1 MRPITPN
8 LTAHLQGEVTTLATC
23 WKITRTDGVVKT
35 FTDLDSDIV
44 FASLTYLSIAG
55 FTPSSVE
62 TKDNFSV
69 DNVEVQGMFQ
79 SGYITAPDLL
89 AGKYD
94 FAEVEIF
101 IVNYMDISQGRMLL
115 RRGRLGEVTMQ
126 KDTFIAE
133 LRGLAENLQQ
143 TIGELYQPS
152 CRAILGDSECKKV
165 LTSFTFTGTVT
176 TVTSGLIFTSN
187 ALTQAAGYFTGGQIT
202 WTSGNNNG
210 LKMEVKEFA
219 NKQVVL
225 AQAMP
230 YVIQVGNSFQIVAGC
245 DKTHQTCISKFN
257 NIINFRGEPF
267 VPGTDAISKTAGTM
281 DR

>member
-8 LTAHLQGEVTTLATC
+8 LNAHLQGEVTTLATC

-79 SGYITAPDLL
+79 TGYITAPDLL

-133 LRGLAENLQQ
+133 LRGLAESLQQ

-187 ALTQAAGYFTGGQIT
+187 ALTQPAGYFTGGQIT

-230 YVIQVGNSFQIVAGC
+230 YGIQVGNSFQIVAGC

>member
-79 SGYITAPDLL
+79 AGYITAPDLL

-101 IVNYMDISQGRMLL
+101 IVNYLDLSQGRMLL

-230 YVIQVGNSFQIVAGC
+230 YAIQVGNIFQIIAGC

>member
-8 LTAHLQGEVTTLATC
+8 LTTHLQGEVTTLATC

-79 SGYITAPDLL
+79 TGYITAPDLL

-101 IVNYMDISQGRMLL
+101 IVNYLDLSQGRMLL

-165 LTSFTFTGTVT
+165 LTSFTFTGTVI

-230 YVIQVGNSFQIVAGC
+230 YAIQVGNSFQIIAGC

>member
-8 LTAHLQGEVTTLATC
+8 LNAHLQGEVTTLATC

-44 FASLTYLSIAG
+44 FASMTYLSIAG

-79 SGYITAPDLL
+79 AGYITAPDLL

-230 YVIQVGNSFQIVAGC
+230 YAIQVGNSFQIVAGC

>member
-8 LTAHLQGEVTTLATC
+8 LNAHLEGEVTTLATC

-230 YVIQVGNSFQIVAGC
+230 YAIQVGNSFQIVAGC

>member
-1 MRPITPN
+1 VRPITPN
-8 LTAHLQGEVTTLATC
+8 LTTHLQGEVTTLATC

-79 SGYITAPDLL
+79 TGYITAPDLL

-101 IVNYMDISQGRMLL
+101 IVNYLDLSQGRMLL

-230 YVIQVGNSFQIVAGC
+230 YAIQVGNSFQIIAGC

>member
-8 LTAHLQGEVTTLATC
+8 LTTHLQGEVTTLATC

-79 SGYITAPDLL
+79 AGYITAPDLL

-230 YVIQVGNSFQIVAGC
+230 YAIQVGNSFQIVAGC

>member
-8 LTAHLQGEVTTLATC
+8 LTTHLQGEVTTLATC

-79 SGYITAPDLL
+79 TGYITAPDLL

-101 IVNYMDISQGRMLL
+101 IVNYLDLSQGRMLL

-230 YVIQVGNSFQIVAGC
+230 YAIQVGNSFQIIAGC

>member
-8 LTAHLQGEVTTLATC
+8 LNAHLQGEVTTLATC

-230 YVIQVGNSFQIVAGC
+230 YAIQVGNSFQIVAGC

>member
-44 FASLTYLSIAG
+44 FASLTYFSIAG

-79 SGYITAPDLL
+79 AGYITAPDLL

-230 YVIQVGNSFQIVAGC
+230 YAIQVGNSFQIVAGC

>member
-8 LTAHLQGEVTTLATC
+8 LNAHLQGEVTTLATC

-79 SGYITAPDLL
+79 AGYITAPDLL

-230 YVIQVGNSFQIVAGC
+230 YAIQVGNSFQIVAGC

>member
-8 LTAHLQGEVTTLATC
+8 LNAHLQGEVTTLATC

-35 FTDLDSDIV
+35 FTDLDRDIV

-79 SGYITAPDLL
+79 AGYITAPELL

-230 YVIQVGNSFQIVAGC
+230 YAIQVGNSFQIVAGC

>member
-1 MRPITPN
+1 
-8 LTAHLQGEVTTLATC
+8 LQGEVTTLATC
-23 WKITRTDGVVKT
+23 WKITRADGVVKT
-35 FTDLDSDIV
+35 FTDLDRDIV

-79 SGYITAPDLL
+79 TGYITAPDLL

-133 LRGLAENLQQ
+133 LRGLAESLQQ

-176 TVTSGLIFTSN
+176 TVSSGLIFTSN

-230 YVIQVGNSFQIVAGC
+230 YAIQVGSSFQIIAGC

>member
-8 LTAHLQGEVTTLATC
+8 LNAHLQGEVTTLATC

-79 SGYITAPDLL
+79 TGYITAPDLL

-230 YVIQVGNSFQIVAGC
+230 YAIQVGNSFQIVAGC

>member
-1 MRPITPN
+1 MRPVTTN
-8 LTAHLQGEVTTLATC
+8 LNAHLQGEVTTLATC

-35 FTDLDSDIV
+35 FTDLDRDIV

-79 SGYITAPDLL
+79 TGYITAPDLL

-101 IVNYMDISQGRMLL
+101 LVNYADISQGRMML

-126 KDTFIAE
+126 KDTFVAE
-133 LRGLAENLQQ
+133 LRGLAESLQQ

-152 CRAILGDSECKKV
+152 CRAILGDNECKAI
-165 LTSFTFTGTVT
+165 LTGFTFSGTVA
-176 TVTSGLIFTSN
+176 TVTSALIFTSN
-187 ALTQAAGYFTGGQIT
+187 ALTQAAGYFTGGQIM

-219 NKQVVL
+219 SKQVVL

-230 YVIQVGNSFQIVAGC
+230 YAIQVGNAFQIISGC

-257 NIINFRGEPF
+257 NIVNFRGEPF

>member
-8 LTAHLQGEVTTLATC
+8 LTTHLQGEVTTLATC
-23 WKITRTDGVVKT
+23 WKITRADGVVKT
-35 FTDLDSDIV
+35 FTDLDRDII

-79 SGYITAPDLL
+79 TGYITAPDLL

-133 LRGLAENLQQ
+133 LRGLAESLQQ

-176 TVTSGLIFTSN
+176 TVSSGLIFTSN

-210 LKMEVKEFA
+210 LNMEVKEFA

-230 YVIQVGNSFQIVAGC
+230 YAIQVGSSFQIIAGC

>member
-1 MRPITPN
+1 VRPITPN
-8 LTAHLQGEVTTLATC
+8 LNAHLQGEVTTLATC

>member
-8 LTAHLQGEVTTLATC
+8 LTTHLQGEVTTLATC
-23 WKITRTDGVVKT
+23 WKITRADGVVKT
-35 FTDLDSDIV
+35 FTDLDRDIV

-79 SGYITAPDLL
+79 TGYITAPDLL

-133 LRGLAENLQQ
+133 LRGLAESLQQ

-176 TVTSGLIFTSN
+176 TVSSGLIFTSN

-230 YVIQVGNSFQIVAGC
+230 YAIQVSSSFQIIAGC

>member
-1 MRPITPN
+1 MRPVTTN
-8 LTAHLQGEVTTLATC
+8 LNAHLQGEVTTLATC

-35 FTDLDSDIV
+35 FTDLDRDIV

-79 SGYITAPDLL
+79 TGYITAPDLL

-101 IVNYMDISQGRMLL
+101 LVNYADIAQGRMML

-126 KDTFIAE
+126 KDTFVAE
-133 LRGLAENLQQ
+133 LRGLAESLQQ

-152 CRAILGDSECKKV
+152 CRAILGDNECKAI
-165 LTSFTFTGTVT
+165 LTGFTFSGTVA
-176 TVTSGLIFTSN
+176 TVTSALIFTSN
-187 ALTQAAGYFTGGQIT
+187 ALTQAAGYFTGGQIM
-202 WTSGNNNG
+202 WTSGSNNG

-219 NKQVVL
+219 SKQVVL

-230 YVIQVGNSFQIVAGC
+230 YAIQVGNAFQIISGC

-257 NIINFRGEPF
+257 NIVNFRGEPF

>member
-1 MRPITPN
+1 VRPITPN
-8 LTAHLQGEVTTLATC
+8 LTTHLQGEVTTLATC
-23 WKITRTDGVVKT
+23 WKITRADGVVKT
-35 FTDLDSDIV
+35 FTDLDRDIV

-79 SGYITAPDLL
+79 TGYITAPDLL

-133 LRGLAENLQQ
+133 LRGLAESLQQ

-176 TVTSGLIFTSN
+176 TVSSGLIFTSN

-230 YVIQVGNSFQIVAGC
+230 YAIQVGSSFQIIAGC

>member
-8 LTAHLQGEVTTLATC
+8 LSTHLQGEVTTLATC

-44 FASLTYLSIAG
+44 FASLNYLSIAG

-79 SGYITAPDLL
+79 AGYITAPDLL

>member
-1 MRPITPN
+1 
-8 LTAHLQGEVTTLATC
+8 
-23 WKITRTDGVVKT
+23 
-35 FTDLDSDIV
+35 
-44 FASLTYLSIAG
+44 
-55 FTPSSVE
+55 
-62 TKDNFSV
+62 
-69 DNVEVQGMFQ
+69 MFQ
-79 SGYITAPDLL
+79 TGYITAPDLL

-133 LRGLAENLQQ
+133 LRGLAESLQQ

-176 TVTSGLIFTSN
+176 TVSSGLIFTSN

-230 YVIQVGNSFQIVAGC
+230 YAIQVGNSFQIIAGC

>member
-8 LTAHLQGEVTTLATC
+8 LNAHLQGEVTTLATC

>member
-1 MRPITPN
+1 VRPITPN
-8 LTAHLQGEVTTLATC
+8 LTTHLQGEVTTLATC
-23 WKITRTDGVVKT
+23 WKITRTDGVVKS

-79 SGYITAPDLL
+79 TGYITAPDLL

-101 IVNYMDISQGRMLL
+101 IVNYLDLSQGRMLL

-230 YVIQVGNSFQIVAGC
+230 YAIQVGNSFQIIAGC

>member
-8 LTAHLQGEVTTLATC
+8 LTTHLQGEVTTLATC

-79 SGYITAPDLL
+79 TGYITAPDLL

-101 IVNYMDISQGRMLL
+101 IVNYLDLSQGRMLL

-187 ALTQAAGYFTGGQIT
+187 ALTQAAGYFTGGQIS

-230 YVIQVGNSFQIVAGC
+230 YAIQVGNSFQIIAGC

>member
-8 LTAHLQGEVTTLATC
+8 LNAHLQGEVTTLATC

-79 SGYITAPDLL
+79 AGYITAPDLL

-101 IVNYMDISQGRMLL
+101 IVNYLDLSQGRMLL

-230 YVIQVGNSFQIVAGC
+230 YAIQVGNSFQIIAGC

>member
-8 LTAHLQGEVTTLATC
+8 LTTHLQGEVTTLATC
-23 WKITRTDGVVKT
+23 WKITRADGVVKT
-35 FTDLDSDIV
+35 FTDLDRDIV

-79 SGYITAPDLL
+79 TGYITAPDLL

-133 LRGLAENLQQ
+133 LRGLAESLQQ

-176 TVTSGLIFTSN
+176 TVSSGLIFTSN

-230 YVIQVGNSFQIVAGC
+230 YAIQVGNSFQIIAGC

>member
-230 YVIQVGNSFQIVAGC
+230 YGIQVGNSFQIVAGC
-245 DKTHQTCISKFN
+245 DKTHQTCINKFN

>member
-35 FTDLDSDIV
+35 FTDLDRDIV
-44 FASLTYLSIAG
+44 FASLNYLSIAG

-79 SGYITAPDLL
+79 AGYITAPDLL

-230 YVIQVGNSFQIVAGC
+230 YAIQVGNSFQIVAGC